1 MKIAVVYTLQTSRS
15 RSHSLITACRDLPDH
30 FTGAINSVTLRLIM
44 PHHTLSR
51 HKIVHIDNIVNPS
64 WVNSEAPPH
73 PAMNAPFA
81 GEKDCWFGR
90 GRDGEIVL
98 AGWSAVH
105 IPWNLASPFLALVT
119 LRYLVTVLRNLS
131 VEVQEKDLAH
141 VSKLSGQG
149 QNWSSP
155 HQYLSF

>member
-1 MKIAVVYTLQTSRS
+1 M
-15 RSHSLITACRDLPDH
+15 
-30 FTGAINSVTLRLIM
+30 GAINSVTPCLII

-51 HKIVHIDNIVNPS
+51 HKLVHIDNIDNIVNRS

-73 PAMNAPFA
+73 PAMNASFA
-81 GEKDCWFGR
+81 GETDCWFGP
-90 GRDGEIVL
+90 GRDGETVL

-105 IPWNLASPFLALVT
+105 IPWKPASPFLARVILRCLVT
-119 LRYLVTVLRNLS
+119 MLKNLS